1 MDMKK
6 LHLLCTVALLVS
18 LLSGCAEMNRAP
30 APAPAPS
37 ASPVLD
43 RILSRGELRVGMSGD
58 MPPLNMTTKE
68 DKIIGLDA
76 DLAALAAD
84 AMGVKLNVQKMAF
97 SGLLPAL
104 EAGSIDMIISNMTM
118 TPDRN
123 LKVAFVGPYF
133 ISGKGLL
140 TKNSTISQAKKLEDI
155 DNPKFT
161 VVALKG
167 STSEAV
173 ARKGLPQARLMTV
186 GTENEGVRMVLDGK
200 ADAMLADFPI
210 CVVAAYR
217 NQGSGLVSVA
227 APITY
232 EPIGIAVPKG
242 DPHLLNWL
250 DNFIRGIEKAGY
262 MKDLGQKWFA
272 KPTWVDQLK

>member
-1 MDMKK
+1 MKK
-6 LHLLCTVALLVS
+6 LHFFCALAVIS
-18 LLSGCAEMNRAP
+18 VLLSGCAEMNRAP
-30 APAPAPS
+30 SPTPAPAPS

-58 MPPLNMTTKE
+58 MPPLNMLNKQ

-76 DLAALAAD
+76 DLAAMMAD
-84 AMGVKLNVQKMAF
+84 AMGVKLNVQKIAF

-104 EAGSIDMIISNMTM
+104 EAGSIDLIISNMTM

-133 ISGKGLL
+133 TSGKGLL
-140 TKNSTISQAKKLEDI
+140 TKNTTLTQAKKFADI
-155 DNPKFT
+155 NNPQFT
-161 VVALKG
+161 FVALKG

-173 ARKGLPQARLMTV
+173 TRAGAPQAKLVTV
-186 GTENEGVRMVLDGK
+186 GTENEGVKMVIDGK

-217 NQGSGLVSVA
+217 NQGSGLVPVA
-227 APITY
+227 APLTY

-250 DNFIRGIEKAGY
+250 ENFLRSVEKAGY
-262 MKDLGQKWFA
+262 MKDLGEKWFA
-272 KPTWVDQLK
+272 QPTWVDQLK

>member
-1 MDMKK
+1 MKK
-6 LHLLCTVALLVS
+6 LRLLCALAVVTS
-18 LLSGCAEMNRAP
+18 LLSGCAEMNRTP
-30 APAPAPS
+30 SPAPS
-37 ASPVLD
+37 SSPVLD

-76 DLAALAAD
+76 DLAAMIAD

-97 SGLLPAL
+97 AGLLPAL

-123 LKVAFVGPYF
+123 LKVAFVGPYL

-140 TKNSTISQAKKLEDI
+140 TKRSALGDAMKMEDL
-155 DNPKFT
+155 DNINYTF
-161 VVALKG
+161 VALKG

-173 ARKGLPQARLMTV
+173 TRKGAPLAKLMTV
-186 GTENEGVRMVLDGK
+186 NTENEGVQMVIDGK
-200 ADAMLADFPI
+200 ADGMLADFPI

-217 NQGSGLVSVA
+217 HKGAGLVPVK

-242 DPHLLNWL
+242 DPQLLNWL
-250 DNFIRGIEKAGY
+250 QNFMHSIEKAGY
-262 MKDLGQKWFA
+262 MKDLGEKWFA
-272 KPTWVDQLK
+272 KPTWIDQLK

>member
-1 MDMKK
+1 MKK
-6 LHLLCTVALLVS
+6 LHLLCALVVIVS

-30 APAPAPS
+30 SPAPS
-37 ASPVLD
+37 SSPVLD

-76 DLAALAAD
+76 DLAALVAE

-97 SGLLPAL
+97 AGLLPAL

-133 ISGKGLL
+133 TSGKGLL
-140 TKNSTISQAKKLEDI
+140 TKRSTLAQAKKLEDL
-155 DNPKFT
+155 NSPQFT
-161 VVALKG
+161 FVALKG

-173 ARKGLPQARLMTV
+173 TRKGAPQAKLMTV
-186 GTENEGVRMVLDGK
+186 ATENEGVQMVIDGK
-200 ADAMLADFPI
+200 ADGMLADYPI

-217 NQGSGLVSVA
+217 NQGSGLVPVA

-242 DPHLLNWL
+242 DPQLINWL
-250 DNFIRGIEKAGY
+250 NNFLNGIEKAGY
-262 MKDLGQKWFA
+262 MKDLGEKWFA
-272 KPTWVDQLK
+272 KPTWIDQLK

>member
-1 MDMKK
+1 MKR
-6 LHLLCTVALLVS
+6 LHLICALAVIVS

-30 APAPAPS
+30 SPAPS

-43 RILSRGELRVGMSGD
+43 RIVSRGELKVGMSGD
-58 MPPLNMTTKE
+58 MPPLNMLTKE

-76 DLAALAAD
+76 DLAAMVAD
-84 AMGVKLNVQKMAF
+84 AMGVKLNVQKIAF
-97 SGLLPAL
+97 AGLLPAL
-104 EAGSIDMIISNMTM
+104 ESGSIDMIISNMTM

-133 ISGKGLL
+133 TSGKGLL
-140 TKNSTISQAKKLEDI
+140 TKNSSLAQTKKFEDI
-155 DNPKFT
+155 NNPKFT
-161 VVALKG
+161 FVALKG

-173 ARKGLPQARLMTV
+173 TRAGAPQAKLV
-186 GTENEGVRMVLDGK
+186 SVSTENEGIQMLIDGK

-217 NQGSGLVSVA
+217 NQGSGLVPVA
-227 APITY
+227 APLTY

-242 DPHLLNWL
+242 DPQLVNWL
-250 DNFIRGIEKAGY
+250 ENFVSSLEKAGY
-262 MKDLGQKWFA
+262 MKNLAAKWFD
-272 KPTWVDQLK
+272 KPTWVNQLK

>member
-1 MDMKK
+1 MKK
-6 LHLLCTVALLVS
+6 LRLLCSLAAIVG

-30 APAPAPS
+30 TPS
-37 ASPVLD
+37 SSPVLD

-76 DLAALAAD
+76 DLASLVAN

-97 SGLLPAL
+97 ASLLPAM

-123 LKVAFVGPYF
+123 MKVAFVGPYF
-133 ISGKGLL
+133 TSGKGLL
-140 TKNSTISQAKKLEDI
+140 TKRSTLAEAKKLEDL
-155 DNPKFT
+155 NSPQFT
-161 VVALKG
+161 FVALRG

-173 ARKGLPQARLMTV
+173 VRKGAPQAKLLTAA
-186 GTENEGVRMVLDGK
+186 TENEGVQMVIDGK
-200 ADAMLADFPI
+200 ADGMLADFPI
-210 CVVAAYR
+210 CVVAAHR
-217 NQGSGLVSVA
+217 FPAPGLVPVR

-232 EPIGIAVPKG
+232 EPIGIAVPRG
-242 DPHLLNWL
+242 DPQLVNWL
-250 DNFIRGIEKAGY
+250 QNFLGGIEKAGY
-262 MKDLGQKWFA
+262 MKDLGEKWFA
-272 KPTWVDQLK
+272 KPTWIDQLK

>member
-1 MDMKK
+1 MKK
-6 LHLLCTVALLVS
+6 LQWVCALTVVVG
-18 LLSGCAEMNRAP
+18 LLSGCAEMNRAT
-30 APAPAPS
+30 AS
-37 ASPVLD
+37 SSSPVLD
-43 RILSRGELRVGMSGD
+43 RILARGELRVGMSGD

-68 DKIIGLDA
+68 DKLIGLDA
-76 DLAALAAD
+76 DLAEMAAD
-84 AMGVKLNVQKMAF
+84 AMGVKLNIQKMQF
-97 SGLLPAL
+97 SQLLAAL

-140 TKNSTISQAKKLEDI
+140 TKNSVLAQTKSFKDI

-161 VVALKG
+161 LVALKG

-173 ARKGLPQARLMTV
+173 TKKGAPLAKLMTV
-186 GTENEGVRMVLDGK
+186 ATENEGVQMVIDGK
-200 ADAMLADFPI
+200 ADAMLADHPI

-217 NQGSGLVSVA
+217 NQGSGLVPVV

-242 DPHLLNWL
+242 DPLLVNWL
-250 DNFIRGIEKAGY
+250 QNFLHSIDKAGY
-262 MKDLGQKWFA
+262 MKGLGEKWFA